1 MIDAFVFWIMKGVAE
16 LVAVFALLSVFVV
29 LAIIA
34 DIKKQI
40 REKNC
45 KHDGGVNET
54 QACDAICRKCL
65 KNLGFIGNYKGKRE

>member
-34 DIKKQI
+34 DIKKRIPEQ
-40 REKNC
+40 RGSEARRP
-45 KHDGGVNET
+45 GVASIT
-54 QACDAICRKCL
+54 FSGTAYAPQSRLSCGSLAAQ
-65 KNLGFIGNYKGKRE
+65 